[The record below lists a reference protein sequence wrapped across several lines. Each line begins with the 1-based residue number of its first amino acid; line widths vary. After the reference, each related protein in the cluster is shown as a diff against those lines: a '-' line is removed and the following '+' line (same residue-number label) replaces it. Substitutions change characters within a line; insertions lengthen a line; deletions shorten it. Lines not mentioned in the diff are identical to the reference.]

1 MYATIRRYRT
11 DRGAE
16 ATRSAGRQFV
26 HTLRGQPGFVAYYV
40 VDTGVGEW
48 TSISVFEDR
57 QAAERSDRLAAEFV
71 ARDGASVLLGEPEVS
86 GGEVTLHA
94 P

>member
-11 DRGAE
+11 DRGAD
-16 ATRSAGRQFV
+16 ATRSASRQFV
-26 HTLRGQPGFVAYYV
+26 HAVRQLPGFVAYYV
-40 VDTGVGEW
+40 VETGAGEW
-48 TSISVFEDR
+48 TSVTVFADR

-71 ARDGASVLLGEPEVS
+71 VRDDAAALVGEPEVA